1 MTTRSMRFR
10 TCVCLFV
17 LAAVLRASAASALP
31 TMIRLGYTNC
41 AVCHLSPQG
50 GGLLTPYGKGIDTAQ
65 SLFSEEARPPG
76 EELKSLYDV
85 RAVFVANML
94 STEAHPGTLSAST
107 LRTVLRNAVNMSA
120 HTRVS
125 YQAGLDATMTGNM
138 TMAPAVGTGDILVS
152 KAIFEY
158 HPREGISVQVGRDT
172 LPDGLG
178 LPDPQLFMRR
188 QHDPFGTTFPIQA
201 KAFLW
206 NSHYELTPY
215 VYGPGFDETRRLAR
229 QHGGGVVGG
238 LDIGKRAVV
247 GMTARSAYSSAFD
260 RKSVGAYAR
269 LGFGPW
275 GVLAEHDMTSRVVPG
290 PTPAPADYVM
300 GYTQL
305 FVYPAEWFLTSLIVD
320 HVEVSGSA
328 TKRAY
333 RIAPAVSMR
342 LSNNF
347 TLGFTTRNEV
357 VRGRAPDSRTYLL
370 TLAVKSV
377 Q

>member
-1 MTTRSMRFR
+1 
-10 TCVCLFV
+10 V

-178 LPDPQLFMRR
+178 LPIRNSSCGAARPLRHDVPDPGESVSLELALRADAVRVRTWLRR
-188 QHDPFGTTFPIQA
+188 NAP
-201 KAFLW
+201 
-206 NSHYELTPY
+206 
-215 VYGPGFDETRRLAR
+215 AR
-229 QHGGGVVGG
+229 PPAWWRVVGG

-269 LGFGPW
+269 LGFGP
-275 GVLAEHDMTSRVVPG
+275 GACSPNT
-290 PTPAPADYVM
+290 
-300 GYTQL
+300 
-305 FVYPAEWFLTSLIVD
+305 I
-320 HVEVSGSA
+320 
-328 TKRAY
+328 
-333 RIAPAVSMR
+333 
-342 LSNNF
+342 
-347 TLGFTTRNEV
+347 
-357 VRGRAPDSRTYLL
+357 
-370 TLAVKSV
+370 
-377 Q
+377 